1 MNCFLKAV
9 LVAACAVLHAVP
21 AAAEYPER
29 PVQLISPY
37 PAGGAAD
44 VLARYLGKELEAQLG
59 KPVIVLNKPGA
70 GTIIGAQAAATAPAE
85 GYTLFLSSN
94 STFSANPAVYAKL
107 PYDPATDFEPIG
119 MVATLSFAILTQ
131 ANNPLKN
138 LGDLVTAAKAD
149 PKKFLF
155 ATFGNATA
163 PHFAAEMLKEAAG
176 IEMTHVPYRGS
187 APAMTDLLGGQIPL
201 SFDTVV
207 AAVPQIQTGK
217 IKALAVTTARRSSL
231 LPDVPTIA
239 ESGYPGFDMG
249 SWAALVGPKGLAADA
264 KARLSKALETVM
276 AMPAVQEKLKTMGF
290 EPDYRPIEDWTGYVN
305 KDIGRMRE
313 IATRAQIKV
322 D

>member
-9 LVAACAVLHAVP
+9 LIAAGAALLAVP
-21 AAAEYPER
+21 AAAEYPQR
-29 PVQLISPY
+29 PIQLISPF

-70 GTIIGAQAAATAPAE
+70 GTIIGAQAAATAVAD

-119 MVATLSFAILTQ
+119 MVATLSLVILTQ
-131 ANNPLKN
+131 ANSPLNN

-149 PKKFLF
+149 PKKYLF

-163 PHFAAEMLKEAAG
+163 PHFAAEMFKEAAG

-207 AAVPQIQTGK
+207 AAVPQIQIGK
-217 IKALAVTTARRSSL
+217 IKALAVTTAQRSSL
-231 LPDVPTIA
+231 LPNVPTIA

-249 SWAALVGPKGLAADA
+249 SWAALVGPKGLQADV

-290 EPDYRPIEDWTGYVN
+290 EPDYRPIADWTGYVN

>member
-1 MNCFLKAV
+1 MKAYLPATLLAAGFA
-9 LVAACAVLHAVP
+9 LVAAP
-21 AAAEYPER
+21 AIAEYPER
-29 PVQLISPY
+29 AVQLISPF

-44 VLARYLGKELEAQLG
+44 VLARYLGKEMEAQLG
-59 KPVIVLNKPGA
+59 KPVIILNKPGA
-70 GTIIGAQAAATAPAE
+70 GTIIGAQAVTTAPPD
-85 GYTLFLSSN
+85 GYTLLLSSN

-119 MVATLSFAILTQ
+119 MVATLSLAILTQ
-131 ANNPLKN
+131 AGSPLNNV
-138 LGDLVTAAKAD
+138 GELVAAAKAD
-149 PKKFLF
+149 PKKYLF

-163 PHFAAEMLKEAAG
+163 PHFAAEMFKAAAG

-217 IKALAVTTARRSSL
+217 IKALAVTTAQRSSL

-249 SWAALVGPKGLAADA
+249 SWAALVGPKGMPADV
-264 KARLSKALETVM
+264 KARLTKALETVM
-276 AMPAVQEKLKTMGF
+276 AMPAVQDKLKTMGF
-290 EPDYRPIEDWTGYVN
+290 EPTYHPIDDWTAYVT

>member
-1 MNCFLKAV
+1 MNCFLKTA
-9 LVAACAVLHAVP
+9 LVAASVALLAGP

-29 PVQLISPY
+29 AIQLISPY

-59 KPVIVLNKPGA
+59 KPVIILNKPGA
-70 GTIIGAQAAATAPAE
+70 GTIIGAQATATAD
-85 GYTLFLSSN
+85 GYTLLLSSN

-107 PYDPATDFEPIG
+107 SYDPATDFEPIG
-119 MVATLSFAILTQ
+119 MVATLSLAILTQ
-131 ANNPLKN
+131 ANSPLKN
-138 LGDLVTAAKAD
+138 IGDLVTAAKAD
-149 PKKFLF
+149 PKKYLF
-155 ATFGNATA
+155 ATFGNATS
-163 PHFAAEMLKEAAG
+163 PHFAAEMFKEAAG

-217 IKALAVTTARRSSL
+217 IKALAVTTAQRSSL
-231 LPDVPTIA
+231 LPDVPTVA

-249 SWAALVGPKGLAADA
+249 SWAALVGPKGLPADA

-276 AMPAVQEKLKTMGF
+276 AMPAVQDKLKTMGF
-290 EPDYRPIEDWTGYVN
+290 EPTYHPIEDWTGYVN
-305 KDIGRMRE
+305 KDIGRMRA

>member
-1 MNCFLKAV
+1 MNCFVKTILLAAS
-9 LVAACAVLHAVP
+9 VALLAAP

-29 PVQLISPY
+29 PVQLISPF

-44 VLARYLGKELEAQLG
+44 VLARYLGKELEGQLG

-70 GTIIGAQAAATAPAE
+70 GTIIGAQAAATAAAD

-119 MVATLSFAILTQ
+119 MVATLSLVILTQ
-131 ANNPLKN
+131 ANSPLKN
-138 LGDLVTAAKAD
+138 LGDLVMAAKAD
-149 PKKFLF
+149 PKKYLF

-163 PHFAAEMLKEAAG
+163 PHFAAEMFKEAAG

-217 IKALAVTTARRSSL
+217 IKALAVTTAQRSSL

-249 SWAALVGPKGLAADA
+249 SWAALVGPKGMPADV

-290 EPDYRPIEDWTGYVN
+290 EPDYRPIADWTGYVN

>member
-1 MNCFLKAV
+1 MHRFLKAV
-9 LVAACAVLHAVP
+9 LVAAGAALLALP

-59 KPVIVLNKPGA
+59 KSVIILNKPGA
-70 GTIIGAQAAATAPAE
+70 GTIIGAQAAATAPAD

-119 MVATLSFAILTQ
+119 MVATLSFVILTQ
-131 ANNPLKN
+131 ANSPLQN
-138 LGDLVTAAKAD
+138 LADLVTAAKAD
-149 PKKFLF
+149 PKKYLF

-187 APAMTDLLGGQIPL
+187 APAMTDLIGGSNIMVLASHSMPL
-201 SFDTVV
+201 LREWCNRGIFMEQGRPVV
-207 AAVPQIQTGK
+207 DGSIEEAIAAYQTSSG
-217 IKALAVTTARRSSL
+217 ARQ
-231 LPDVPTIA
+231 
-239 ESGYPGFDMG
+239 
-249 SWAALVGPKGLAADA
+249 
-264 KARLSKALETVM
+264 M
-276 AMPAVQEKLKTMGF
+276 AS
-290 EPDYRPIEDWTGYVN
+290 R
-305 KDIGRMRE
+305 RR
-313 IATRAQIKV
+313 
-322 D
+322 

>member
-1 MNCFLKAV
+1 MNCFLKVA
-9 LVAACAVLHAVP
+9 LVAAGVALLAGP

-29 PVQLISPY
+29 AVQLISPY

-59 KPVIVLNKPGA
+59 KPVIILNKPGA
-70 GTIIGAQAAATAPAE
+70 GTIIGAQATATAPAD
-85 GYTLFLSSN
+85 GYTLLLSSN

-119 MVATLSFAILTQ
+119 MVATLSLAILTQ
-131 ANNPLKN
+131 ANSPLKN

-149 PKKFLF
+149 PKKYLF
-155 ATFGNATA
+155 ATFGNATS
-163 PHFAAEMLKEAAG
+163 PHFAAEMFKEAAG
-176 IEMTHVPYRGS
+176 IEMTHVPYRGG

-217 IKALAVTTARRSSL
+217 IKALAVTTAQRSSL
-231 LPDVPTIA
+231 LPDVPTVA

-249 SWAALVGPKGLAADA
+249 SWAALVGPKGLPADV

-276 AMPAVQEKLKTMGF
+276 AMPAVQDKLKTMGF
-290 EPDYRPIEDWTGYVN
+290 EPTYHPIEDWTGYVN
-305 KDIGRMRE
+305 KDIGRMRA

>member
-1 MNCFLKAV
+1 
-9 LVAACAVLHAVP
+9 
-21 AAAEYPER
+21 
-29 PVQLISPY
+29 
-37 PAGGAAD
+37 
-44 VLARYLGKELEAQLG
+44 
-59 KPVIVLNKPGA
+59 
-70 GTIIGAQAAATAPAE
+70 
-85 GYTLFLSSN
+85 
-94 STFSANPAVYAKL
+94 
-107 PYDPATDFEPIG
+107 
-119 MVATLSFAILTQ
+119 MVATLSLVILTQ
-131 ANNPLKN
+131 ANSPLRN

-149 PKKFLF
+149 PKKYLF

-176 IEMTHVPYRGS
+176 IEMAHVPYRGS

-249 SWAALVGPKGLAADA
+249 SWAALVGPKGMPADV
-264 KARLSKALETVM
+264 KARLSRALETAM

-290 EPDYRPIEDWTGYVN
+290 EPDYHPIADWTGYVN

>member
-1 MNCFLKAV
+1 MKAI
-9 LVAACAVLHAVP
+9 LRTMLLAAGLALLMAP
-21 AAAEYPER
+21 AMAEYPER
-29 PVQLISPY
+29 AVQLVSPY

-44 VLARYLGKELEAQLG
+44 VLARYLGKEMEAQLG
-59 KPVIVLNKPGA
+59 KPVIILNKPGA
-70 GTIIGAQAAATAPAE
+70 GTIIGAQAVTSAAAD
-85 GYTLFLSSN
+85 GYTLLLSSN

-107 PYDPATDFEPIG
+107 SYDPATDFEPIG
-119 MVATLSFAILTQ
+119 MVATLSLAILTQ
-131 ANNPLKN
+131 ADNPLN
-138 LGDLVTAAKAD
+138 NVGQLVAAAKAD
-149 PKKFLF
+149 PKKYLF

-163 PHFAAEMLKEAAG
+163 PHFAAEMFKAAAG

-217 IKALAVTTARRSSL
+217 IKALAVTTMQRSSL

-249 SWAALVGPKGLAADA
+249 SWAALVGPKGMPADVR
-264 KARLSKALETVM
+264 ARLRKALETVM
-276 AMPAVQEKLKTMGF
+276 AMPAVQEKLKTIGF
-290 EPDYRPIEDWTGYVN
+290 EPTYQPMDDWTAYVTR
-305 KDIGRMRE
+305 DIGRMRD

>member
-1 MNCFLKAV
+1 MNCVLKAV
-9 LVAACAVLHAVP
+9 LIAACAALFAVP

-29 PVQLISPY
+29 PIQLISPF

-70 GTIIGAQAAATAPAE
+70 GTIIGAQAAATAPAD

-119 MVATLSFAILTQ
+119 MVATLSLVILTQ
-131 ANNPLKN
+131 ANSPLKN

-149 PKKFLF
+149 PKKYLF

-163 PHFAAEMLKEAAG
+163 PHFAAEMFKEAAG

-217 IKALAVTTARRSSL
+217 IKALAVTTAQRSSL

-249 SWAALVGPKGLAADA
+249 SWAALVGPKGLPADV

-276 AMPAVQEKLKTMGF
+276 AMPVVQEKLKTMGF
-290 EPDYRPIEDWTGYVN
+290 EPDYRPIADWTGYVN
-305 KDIGRMRE
+305 KDISRMRE